1 MTELTGIDEFNW
13 ALRMTTSIIPAET
26 AIGRHLRDAAT
37 ARRILLMAGLP
48 STGKSL
54 MLQQL
59 IILASEAGRHVHTLQ
74 WDDARSAFETQ
85 DWLQVFP
92 EVDGVTHPGIRRA
105 IGLWVRRAV
114 ATWHNQHQSRSDI
127 LIVEL
132 PVVGGRFAELLQPVN
147 DDAEPLLKSQDTL
160 VLVPVPTN
168 KMRYVITGIRAET
181 SRNPRNEFEARD
193 APPHIVESSWAEIRR
208 LYIEWN
214 VIADE
219 SEVDERYQEAI
230 CRSVFEHLC
239 RYRHLQ
245 ILSIDREYPT
255 TGSAYERSTTTQ
267 AVRASSQDVAAAYAQ
282 LMQLHP
288 NQPAQLWIENW
299 SEY

>member
-1 MTELTGIDEFNW
+1 MTI
-13 ALRMTTSIIPAET
+13 SIIPAET
-26 AIGRHLRDAAT
+26 EIGRQLRDAA
-37 ARRILLMAGLP
+37 AGRRILLMAGLP

-92 EVDGVTHPGIRRA
+92 EINAVTHPGIRRA
-105 IGLWVRRAV
+105 IGLWVRTAV
-114 ATWHNQHQSRSDI
+114 ASWYNQHQSSNDI
-127 LIVEL
+127 LVVEL
-132 PVVGGRFAELLQPVN
+132 PVVGGRFAELLQPLD
-147 DDAEPLLKSQDTL
+147 DDAEPLLNSQHTL

-168 KMRYVITGIRAET
+168 RMRDIITGIRAET

-193 APPHIVESSWAEIRR
+193 APPHIVEASWAEIRR
-208 LYIEWN
+208 LYIQWHA
-214 VIADE
+214 IADE
-219 SEVDERYQEAI
+219 SEVEEHYQEAI
-230 CRSVFEHLC
+230 CRTVFEHLC

-255 TGSAYERSTTTQ
+255 TGSAYERSATTE
-267 AVRASSQDVAAAYAQ
+267 AVRASSQDVAAAYAR